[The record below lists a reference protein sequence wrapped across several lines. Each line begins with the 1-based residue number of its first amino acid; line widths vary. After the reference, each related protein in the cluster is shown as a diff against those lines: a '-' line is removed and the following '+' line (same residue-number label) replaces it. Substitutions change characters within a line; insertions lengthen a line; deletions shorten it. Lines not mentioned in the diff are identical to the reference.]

1 MGQAKDAIWLK
12 INAKLDSLQLMMEAQ
27 IHLSNPEKVVDVCNG
42 LSLYWSVMGDEEKE
56 YIDCCRYALEE
67 KLEWNTQ

>member
-12 INAKLDSLQLMMEAQ
+12 INAKLDILQLMMEAQ
-27 IHLSNPEKVVDVCNG
+27 IHLSNPEKVVDFCNG
-42 LSLYWSVMGDEEKE
+42 LSIYWSVMGDEDKD
-56 YIDCCRYALEE
+56 YISGCRHALEE

>member
-27 IHLSNPEKVVDVCNG
+27 MHLSNSEKVVDVCNG
-42 LSLYWSVMGDEEKE
+42 LSIYWSIMGDEEKE